1 MKALV
6 LKDYNRLEYTDAPE
20 PQIAPDEVLVQVK
33 AVGICGSD
41 VHGLDGSTG
50 RRIPPLIMG
59 HEAAGVVAEVAADVT
74 GWRRG
79 QRVTFDSTLYCGRCH
94 FCNQGLINLCDSRQV
109 LGVSCEEFRRDG
121 AFADYVSVPARVLYQ
136 LPDDLPFEQAAMV
149 EPVSVAVHAV
159 SRLPMRQDDTA
170 VVIGA
175 GVIGLLAIQAL
186 RAQGYG
192 RVIAVD
198 VDEGRLEMAQ
208 RLGADEVVVSS
219 ASRQLAPLGEVRKL
233 TGSRGADVVLEAVG
247 LPATVKLA
255 VECVRKGGAVAQVG
269 NVSPMAEIPLQL
281 LVSRQISLL
290 GSAASCGEF
299 PACLDMMQRGV
310 IKVEPLISAVA
321 PLSEGARW
329 FERLREREAGLVK
342 VILRP

>member
-6 LKDYNRLEYTDAPE
+6 LKDYNRLEYADAPE
-20 PQIAPDEVLVQVK
+20 PRSAPDEVLVQVK

-159 SRLPMRQDDTA
+159 SRLPLRGGEAA

-186 RAQGYG
+186 RAQGCSV
-192 RVIAVD
+192 VIAVD
-198 VDEGRLEMAQ
+198 VDEERLKMAREMGAGGCIVS
-208 RLGADEVVVSS
+208 GADVVGRVN
-219 ASRQLAPLGEVRKL
+219 EL
-233 TGSRGADVVLEAVG
+233 TGGRGADVVFEAVG

-269 NVSPMAEIPLQL
+269 NVSPTAEIPLQA

-299 PACLDMMQRGV
+299 PDCLDMMQRGV
-310 IKVEPLISAVA
+310 IRVEPLISAVA
-321 PLSEGARW
+321 PLSEGAQW
-329 FERLREREAGLVK
+329 FERLRKREAGLVK
-342 VILRP
+342 VILKPQ

>member
-6 LKDYNRLEYTDAPE
+6 LREYNRLEYTEAPR
-20 PQIAPDEVLVQVK
+20 PDTAPDEVLVQVK

-59 HEAAGVVAEVAADVT
+59 HEAAGVIAEVGADVT

-94 FCNQGLINLCDSRQV
+94 LCNQRFINLCDSRQV

-121 AFADYVSVPARVLYQ
+121 AFAYYVSVPARVLYQ

-149 EPVSVAVHAV
+149 EPVSVAVHGV
-159 SRLPMRQDDTA
+159 SRLPLRGGEIA

-186 RAQGYG
+186 RAQGCG

-198 VDEGRLEMAQ
+198 VDEGRLDMARQ
-208 RLGADEVVVSS
+208 LGADEVVVSS
-219 ASRQLAPLGEVRKL
+219 TSRQLAPLGEVRKL
-233 TGSRGADVVLEAVG
+233 TGGRGAEVVFEAVG
-247 LPATVKLA
+247 LPATVNLA
-255 VECVRKGGAVAQVG
+255 VECACKGGAVVQVG
-269 NVSPMAEIPLQL
+269 NVSPTAEIPLQL
-281 LVSRQISLL
+281 LVSRQISLF
-290 GSAASCGEF
+290 GSAASCGEY
-299 PACLDMMQRGV
+299 PDCLDLMRRGV

-321 PLSEGARW
+321 PLSEGAEW
-329 FERLREREAGLVK
+329 FDRLRKREAGLVK
-342 VILRP
+342 VILTP